1 VIWEVVVT
9 FKNLLRKWREE
20 AAMTSEKAAAR
31 DRKYASCWV
40 LQSLSHEP
48 CRHLSPPLAEMFQDH
63 KEVKKEEYISTSSAR
78 ALRQE
83 KNYK

>member
-31 DRKYASCWV
+31 DRKYASC
-40 LQSLSHEP
+40 
-48 CRHLSPPLAEMFQDH
+48 
-63 KEVKKEEYISTSSAR
+63 
-78 ALRQE
+78 
-83 KNYK
+83 